1 VRYDIVSL
9 HLYVVVLRSALR
21 LQSIAVIPDC
31 QVLSWQL
38 DEEKNWKIYTVRQSY
53 VHIIGVVRSNGDDSS
68 TWCTTAFDR
77 RPGNDRERNG
87 PSVCPYLCV
96 SIRLSVS
103 PGAELVL
110 GRFGS
115 LLWDG
120 RWTLW
125 HPALKVWTLISIHHH
140 LSAFSCRSRPP
151 MTPIFSIMSS
161 FLYDHIPRRCSSSSL
176 SSYHSAPHE
185 FLSLPFC
192 LLRLYAEGIHFL
204 THDLNPTNKL
214 NFSVFVRW
222 CWSSFCFHP
231 SRPKPID

>member
-1 VRYDIVSL
+1 MRYDIVSL
-9 HLYVVVLRSALR
+9 HLYVVVLRIALR

-77 RPGNDRERNG
+77 RPGNNRERNG

-140 LSAFSCRSRPP
+140 LSAFFMQVQASNDANLLYHELFFIWSYS
-151 MTPIFSIMSS
+151 TSLLFIQSIIVS
-161 FLYDHIPRRCSSSSL
+161 LCLPRVLVPSILPSKTVRRRNSL
-176 SSYHSAPHE
+176 
-185 FLSLPFC
+185 
-192 LLRLYAEGIHFL
+192 
-204 THDLNPTNKL
+204 LNT
-214 NFSVFVRW
+214 W
-222 CWSSFCFHP
+222 
-231 SRPKPID
+231 PKPNQ